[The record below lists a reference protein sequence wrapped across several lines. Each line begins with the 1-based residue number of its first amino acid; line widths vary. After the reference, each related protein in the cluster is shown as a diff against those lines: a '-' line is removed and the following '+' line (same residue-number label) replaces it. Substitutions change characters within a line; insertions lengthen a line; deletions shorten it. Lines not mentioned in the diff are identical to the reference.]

1 MQAFE
6 YLSTL
11 GEGAYGEVWKCL
23 ERASGRTVAIKGF
36 KQAHEDRDIMRLAVR
51 EAKMLRSL
59 DHPNLVFEF
68 VGPSVHDELHLY
80 PSGLPP
86 SVMKLVTWQLLRAA
100 AHLHSKKVEEGTL
113 YGRTMQL
120 CVLHRDIKPANV
132 LLQHDP
138 AGGPPAAKLCDF
150 GFARG
155 TQCGPREAQRCTSYC
170 VTRWYRAPEIL
181 VGDMYGPSS
190 DVWSIGCTIAEAAT
204 GSPLFSGESTLDQLY
219 RLMRCFGALPPR
231 QAALIEA
238 SPRLRPLAAG
248 CPPGGRTRRQRL
260 PALEPRLLELIE
272 ACLKPDPSERPTA
285 AELLQ
290 MPYFWDVPRLVAGT
304 HMEAWVGAHATCAQ
318 QQGPAQTPQHQ
329 APPPARSLVTAAL
342 VDAESEACAM
352 AKPPAAAYG
361 HAEAEAG
368 TPGAMPAVR
377 AEAAAQS
384 APPSGD
390 ASHPRPAAGLR
401 AACPRTAVPVTVAV
415 AAARAGPPHLFMTEP
430 LDACPSGELASPALN
445 YLTLTGVVRVRD
457 PASDSSQA
465 TARDQ
470 SWASV
475 VPAGVSP
482 CVREGP
488 PSSRLRECSSSSIFN
503 MWRRS
508 SAMGGAEEL
517 NTPLNAPQLQAPPPG
532 THLPDMP
539 RSLQLCRPGP
549 VEEGEEG
556 APGAADAPGPAVLST
571 CDDGEAA
578 GAHEARDGAGNTNSL
593 GRSLRSAAR
602 VLGQRILTF
611 SGGVPGAPFSR
622 RSLAAGGAAPMSVAS
637 SRPHSGSFRSGL
649 FVRRSFGLRG
659 RSERLADED
668 CPQGAAPCNQ
678 PGMSAPTTQELPRD
692 SQADAV
698 HIRTTA
704 LPYVSA
710 AVPSSALDR
719 LAADAPR
726 LLSLVVNRL
735 PPPASPIQ
743 TVPLQLYAS
752 QQPRQGAGPH
762 ATPDGRR
769 DLGQAVLQGPT
780 AQGRVAAG
788 AAVQGGVPAVASAA
802 NSAALAAA
810 ALAVE
815 VTAAPRRPSGRLGSP
830 GLSGPP
836 GPLSRRRPRGRG
848 PESVSARESGGLC
861 PALDPACGAS
871 SSKQRWLRAN
881 TTRVLGEGRAVGGA
895 G

>member
-1 MQAFE
+1 MRAFE
-6 YLSTL
+6 YISTL

-100 AHLHSKKVEEGTL
+100 AHLHSKK
-113 YGRTMQL
+113 
-120 CVLHRDIKPANV
+120 VLHRDIKPANV

-231 QAALIEA
+231 QAALIKA
-238 SPRLRPLAAG
+238 SPRLRSLAAG
-248 CPPGGRTRRQRL
+248 CPPGGRTLRQRL

-272 ACLKPDPSERPTA
+272 ACLKLDPSERPTA

-290 MPYFWDVPRLVAGT
+290 MPYFWDVPGLVAGT

-318 QQGPAQTPQHQ
+318 QQSKQAKGLPAVGPAMSPQHQ
-329 APPPARSLVTAAL
+329 APPPARSLLAAAL

-352 AKPPAAAYG
+352 AKPPAAAYV

-368 TPGAMPAVR
+368 TPGAMAAVG

-390 ASHPRPAAGLR
+390 ASHPRPAAALR

-415 AAARAGPPHLFMTEP
+415 AAARAGAPHLFMTEP
-430 LDACPSGELASPALN
+430 LRLDACPSGELASGQALN

-457 PASDSSQA
+457 PAASDSSQA

-503 MWRRS
+503 MWRRR

-517 NTPLNAPQLQAPPPG
+517 STPLNAPQLQAPPPG
-532 THLPDMP
+532 THLPHMP

-556 APGAADAPGPAVLST
+556 APGAANAPGPAVLSA

-698 HIRTTA
+698 HTRTTG

-710 AVPSSALDR
+710 AVPSSALDC

-743 TVPLQLYAS
+743 TMPLPLCAA

-780 AQGRVAAG
+780 AQGRVAGG
-788 AAVQGGVPAVASAA
+788 AAVQGPAPAVASPA

-810 ALAVE
+810 PAVE
-815 VTAAPRRPSGRLGSP
+815 VATARAAEQEEAPR
-830 GLSGPP
+830 
-836 GPLSRRRPRGRG
+836 PRAGKRVREGKRG
-848 PESVSARESGGLC
+848 PVPRFGSRMWSKLKQATLAAR
-861 PALDPACGAS
+861 
-871 SSKQRWLRAN
+871 
-881 TTRVLGEGRAVGGA
+881 
-895 G
+895 